1 MTKNQ
6 YQNTIYAK
14 VEGTWNLH
22 NATQELLKQPL
33 DFFTMLS
40 STSGVAGRVGQ
51 ANYAAANTFLDAFA
65 SWRQRQ
71 GLCANSVDLG
81 LIEDVGYV
89 AEDETGLDAK
99 INRAHWI
106 PIDESMLRRIF
117 TYSVLQQDRSS
128 PSLNKTS
135 ASQLVTGIAYPYPQD
150 GSDTSL
156 NPRFSH
162 LWSFRGAGRKGGSA
176 DGGSGSGSDDID
188 QGVRT
193 LQSLHKS
200 GADTA
205 SLTKAC
211 IQIICLQFARILR
224 LSEEVE
230 PGKSPMSY
238 GLDSLSGVEL
248 RNWVRHKLDVALST
262 LDIVN
267 ATSLLALAEKIVSKL
282 SS

>member
-1 MTKNQ
+1 MSYESMTKEH
-6 YQNTIYAK
+6 YQKTIYAK

-22 NATQELLKQPL
+22 KATEELLKRPL
-33 DFFTMLS
+33 EFFTLLS

-65 SWRQRQ
+65 SWRQGQ

-89 AEDETGLDAK
+89 AQDEAGLDAK

-106 PIDESMLRRIF
+106 PIYEGMLRRIF
-117 TYSVLQQDRSS
+117 TYSVMQQDRLSPINKESS
-128 PSLNKTS
+128 
-135 ASQLVTGIAYPYPQD
+135 AQLITGIAYPYPQD

-162 LWSFRGAGRKGGSA
+162 LWSFRGSARKQDAGAAGGG
-176 DGGSGSGSDDID
+176 DEID
-188 QGVRT
+188 ERIRA
-193 LQSLHKS
+193 LQLLRQT
-200 GADTA
+200 GADT
-205 SLTKAC
+205 SSITN
-211 IQIICLQFARILR
+211 ICVQVICMQFARILR
-224 LSEEVE
+224 INSEVE

-248 RNWVRHKLDVALST
+248 RNWVRHKLDVTLST

-267 ATSLLALAEKIVSKL
+267 ALSLLALAEKIVSKL
-282 SS
+282 A